1 MNKKKINLLITALPF
16 LSLTKSTKYLLKKKN
31 IQYDLLPKNKK
42 IQNYNI
48 EKYDAIIAG
57 VETYDKKILSKA
69 NKLKLISRVG
79 IGTDSIDL
87 EFCKKRR
94 IKVLKVKSPNEAV
107 AEYSIAAIISSLRC
121 FSIMNHDL
129 HNGKWKPVLGK
140 SLSESTVGIIG
151 YGKIGKLISKYLLAL
166 NVEKI
171 LVHDIRKFKNTN
183 KILFCSKKKIFDKSD
198 IISLNIDLNQK
209 TQNFLSFKEINSIK
223 KPISIINTSRGKI
236 INEKALL
243 KGLKNKKIK
252 NIFLDVFNE
261 EPYSGEITKFGN
273 CMITPHIS
281 SFTNKCRQEMESQA
295 ITNLLDSI

>member
-16 LSLTKSTKYLLKKKN
+16 LSLTQSTKYLFKKKN
-31 IQYDLLPKNKK
+31 IQYDLLSKNTKVK
-42 IQNYNI
+42 NCNI

-57 VETYDKKILSKA
+57 VENYDEKILSKA
-69 NKLKLISRVG
+69 KKLKLISRVG
-79 IGTDSIDL
+79 IGIDSINLD
-87 EFCKKRR
+87 FCKNKG

-121 FSIMNHDL
+121 FSTMNHDL
-129 HNGKWKPVLGK
+129 HRGKWNPVLGK
-140 SLSESTVGIIG
+140 SLSESTVGIVG

-166 NVEKI
+166 NVNKI
-171 LVHDIRKFKNTN
+171 LVHDIKNFKKTN
-183 KILFCSKKKIFDKSD
+183 KIVFCSKKTIFERSD
-198 IISLNIDLNQK
+198 IISLNISLNQK
-209 TQNFLSFKEINSIK
+209 TQNFLSFKEINLIK
-223 KPISIINTSRGKI
+223 KPLSIINTSRGKI

-261 EPYSGEITKFGN
+261 EPYTGEITKFNN

-281 SFTNKCRQEMESQA
+281 SFTNKCRLEMESQA
-295 ITNLLDSI
+295 IKNLLVNI